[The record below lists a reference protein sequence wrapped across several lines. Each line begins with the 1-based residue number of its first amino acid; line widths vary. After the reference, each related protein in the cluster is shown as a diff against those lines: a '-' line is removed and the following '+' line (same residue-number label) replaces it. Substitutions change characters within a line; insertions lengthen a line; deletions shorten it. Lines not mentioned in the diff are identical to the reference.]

1 MTAAFTRRA
10 ALAGLA
16 AIGALGAVRRAA
28 AQPAP
33 SAGACVLT
41 PRSTEGPFYFDPGLL
56 RADVTEGRPGAPL
69 ELALQV
75 VEARGCAPLPGALV
89 EIWHADAFG
98 AYSGYAGQ
106 NDGRSTRSETFLR
119 GAQFADGDGR
129 VRFRTIWPG
138 WYPGRVTHVHFK
150 VRLDARNLLTGQLY
164 FPDEANRRIYASAP
178 PYAARK
184 GHPDMLNDADG
195 LFRRGGSNALAA
207 VEEKGDRHV
216 ASLTL
221 GVDRS

>member
-1 MTAAFTRRA
+1 MSTSFTRRA
-10 ALAGLA
+10 ALAGIA
-16 AIGALGAVRRAA
+16 ALGAVGRVD

-69 ELALQV
+69 ELALEV
-75 VEARGCAPLPGALV
+75 VEARGCAPLRGALV

-106 NDGRSTRSETFLR
+106 SGGSTKGETFLR
-119 GAQFADGDGR
+119 GALLADGDGR

-164 FPDEANRRIYASAP
+164 FPDEVNRRIYASAP
-178 PYAARK
+178 PYAARQ
-184 GHPDMLNDADG
+184 GRPQMTNDADG

-207 VEEKGDRHV
+207 VEEKGDRPV
-216 ASLTL
+216 ASLRL
-221 GVDRS
+221 AVDRS